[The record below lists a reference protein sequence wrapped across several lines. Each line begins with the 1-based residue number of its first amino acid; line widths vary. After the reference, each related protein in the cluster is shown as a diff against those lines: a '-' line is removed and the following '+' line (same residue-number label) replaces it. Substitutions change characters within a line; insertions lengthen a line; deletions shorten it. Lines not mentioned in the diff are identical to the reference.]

1 MARKK
6 TVKMKIKGYIPI
18 AFKPKVDSDG
28 DSFDKKA
35 FNFETLKQRIL
46 IKDYGNKTSS
56 NT

>member
-1 MARKK
+1 MS
-6 TVKMKIKGYIPI
+6 MKIKGYIPI

-35 FNFETLKQRIL
+35 FNFETLKQKIL
-46 IKDYGNKTSS
+46 KKDYGDKTNS